1 MAIRKKYKIKV
12 QGSKEEIRAIFET
25 VRDARAIPE
34 GAGIQLMVSKS
45 QIAEVL
51 SKYLQDLFDLPTE
64 KVILTARLSE
74 DLDLDSIDAIDL
86 VVKLQEYTGRKI
98 SPSEFK
104 SVRTIGDVVDKI
116 YAQVN
121 NGGQS

>member
-1 MAIRKKYKIKV
+1 
-12 QGSKEEIRAIFET
+12 
-25 VRDARAIPE
+25 
-34 GAGIQLMVSKS
+34 MVSKS
-45 QIAEVL
+45 DIAVVL

-64 KVILTARLSE
+64 KLIPNASLSD
-74 DLDLDSIDAIDL
+74 DLDLDSIDAVDL

-121 NGGQS
+121 KGRQS